1 MCHSMEILEMLEANK
16 KLLLGPVVK
25 YFRKKCC
32 GKEGHCTNL
41 LEGGY
46 RKNMLMDIGNVV
58 EEMKALCIEQ
68 RVKNYRVVNPNDMIG
83 LSSQME
89 EEEVERLVGSS
100 PIHLSGEGY
109 AALAE
114 AVISMV
120 ESKRAVS
127 EGQTY
132 EVLYSRNM
140 ECVYNTVA
148 GTRKWRKPRTFNN
161 KAGNRSGVKQDG
173 YKSKN
178 QYGGY

>member
-1 MCHSMEILEMLEANK
+1 MEILEMLEANK

-32 GKEGHCTNL
+32 GEEGHCTNL

-89 EEEVERLVGSS
+89 EEEVERLVGSF
-100 PIHLSGEGY
+100 PIHWQRQSSLWW
-109 AALAE
+109 
-114 AVISMV
+114 
-120 ESKRAVS
+120 RARGRS
-127 EGQTY
+127 LRAGRERGRRRRLMGRPTRC
-132 EVLYSRNM
+132 S
-140 ECVYNTVA
+140 TA
-148 GTRKWRKPRTFNN
+148 GTWSVCTTPWRGL
-161 KAGNRSGVKQDG
+161 ASGGSPGPSTTKLATGVV
-173 YKSKN
+173 
-178 QYGGY
+178 